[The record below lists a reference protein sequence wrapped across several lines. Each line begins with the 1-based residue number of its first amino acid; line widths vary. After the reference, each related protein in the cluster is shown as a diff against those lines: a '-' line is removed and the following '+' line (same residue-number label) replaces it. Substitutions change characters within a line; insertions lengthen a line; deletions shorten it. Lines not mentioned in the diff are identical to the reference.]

1 MPVNPRVEKA
11 VQQALFKH
19 VSGSHAHRLRD
30 FVTQTVSSY
39 VAVSGFGDI
48 SPYGPTSLPNMTSL
62 VVQATD
68 RAYLQGRDLTPEAVF
83 TVENIH
89 AVVPKGVRASNA
101 KRLALVRIAEFSLGY
116 SLDIEGSDDEPK
128 KGYAR
133 PYLPEDF
140 PKIRQWAV
148 ARTTQYG
155 RELTEGALAL
165 CLGAGLMGKQAVTV
179 KAGDVREDSN
189 GVVWV
194 PQGLNEPPR
203 PVATVFT
210 QALLELRGRRE
221 PDQLLLGGKEK
232 PASLQTLNVG
242 REFKVF
248 PARLRMTWYV
258 AVAATTNAD
267 VASTALGTKFL
278 YPYLKF
284 SRKDGVRP
292 DPIEDHAHE
301 LVDPFT
307 NWPALRA
314 DQRWQPTPA
323 PEKPVAKETGPQGKT
338 ERKNTTDVPVQQQ
351 EQYPCSGVTDE
362 LARKQR
368 STFEV
373 IDGGKK

>member
-11 VQQALFKH
+11 VQQSLFKH

-30 FVTQTVSSY
+30 FVTETVSDY
-39 VAVSGFGDI
+39 VAVSGLGDI
-48 SPYGPTSLPNMTSL
+48 SSKGPTSLPYVTSL

-101 KRLALVRIAEFSLGY
+101 KRLALVRIAEFNLGY
-116 SLDIEGSDDEPK
+116 SLGIEGSDDEPK

-148 ARTTQYG
+148 ARTTQYS

-179 KAGDVREDSN
+179 KAGDVREDDN

-194 PQGLNEPPR
+194 PQGHGEPPR

-248 PARLRMTWYV
+248 PARLRMTWCV

-267 VASTALGTKFL
+267 VATTALGTNFL

-284 SRKDGVRP
+284 SRKDGVRR
-292 DPIEDHAHE
+292 DPIEDHARE

-323 PEKPVAKETGPQGKT
+323 PSAPVAEETALQVMAETQGV
-338 ERKNTTDVPVQQQ
+338 TDAPLQQQ
-351 EQYPCSGVTDE
+351 RRYPRSGVTDE
-362 LARKQR
+362 RARKNR
-368 STFEV
+368 SMFEV
-373 IDGGKK
+373 IEGGGK